1 MFSKL
6 QSAAKPG
13 ARPCSPRC
21 RAPLQ
26 LASRPDREACLPT
39 PARLV
44 YASDSPLCFPAPPCI
59 ARHGVF
65 PHQAHHGARTRTP
78 HSRTEP
84 AKILS
89 VPPDNKPTLAHS
101 ALLSWLRCHL
111 PRHSGGLGARDFW
124 FAGSRFLSFPS
135 LQIWGKFPNLIIG
148 YSYILLFPSST
159 QPTPVFLDTTSGLRF
174 TFERGLGPGYL
185 PLLPIPARG
194 RLGGAPAFPPLLII
208 HYLNSGLRPSCDS
221 VIIYPHSHE
230 ESRMT
235 SATI

>member
-1 MFSKL
+1 MPQTRHCAFQLHLALHDTGFFLIKL
-6 QSAAKPG
+6 TTV
-13 ARPCSPRC
+13 
-21 RAPLQ
+21 
-26 LASRPDREACLPT
+26 LAHA
-39 PARLV
+39 
-44 YASDSPLCFPAPPCI
+44 
-59 ARHGVF
+59 
-65 PHQAHHGARTRTP
+65 P

-101 ALLSWLRCHL
+101 ALLSWLGCHL
-111 PRHSGGLGARDFW
+111 PRHSGDLGARDFW

-185 PLLPIPARG
+185 PLLPFPARG
-194 RLGGAPAFPPLLII
+194 RLGGPPRPFP
-208 HYLNSGLRPSCDS
+208 HC
-221 VIIYPHSHE
+221 
-230 ESRMT
+230 
-235 SATI
+235 